1 MAGLSNLETASSSTL
16 GGIKVGSNLSI
27 DGNGVL
33 SSTAVTLATVSNN
46 YLSIS
51 GQSITAG
58 TVPISLGGTGATTQS
73 GARSNLGLGSIAL
86 LTAPSGDVVGT
97 SGNQTITDKTFDTS
111 NIFPTFN
118 QNTTGSSGSCTGNA
132 ASATK
137 LQTIDNGIVKTTNSD
152 GTISISSSLSSTD
165 LPSTIDSNTTGSSAT
180 CTGNAASASKV
191 GVSIDSVA
199 TNYVTFVSDTSGNKN
214 INVNT
219 NLKYYQSQKMLYSK
233 KIGYYNSGNDYM
245 YFDFDPGSGHYI
257 SIISNITAMDTEH
270 FRFTNSGAFHADD
283 NITAFST
290 TVGSDRRL
298 KTNIHKIKYGLK
310 DILKL
315 NSVEFDWK
323 EKRNKKT

>member
-1 MAGLSNLETASSSTL
+1 LAS
-16 GGIKVGSNLSI
+16 
-27 DGNGVL
+27 
-33 SSTAVTLATVSNN
+33 VSNN

-97 SGNQTITDKTFDTS
+97 SGNQTITDKTFDTT

-137 LQTIDNGIVKTTNSD
+137 LQTIDNGIVKTTNGD

-199 TNYVTFVSDTSGNKN
+199 TNYVTFV
-214 INVNT
+214 
-219 NLKYYQSQKMLYSK
+219 
-233 KIGYYNSGNDYM
+233 
-245 YFDFDPGSGHYI
+245 
-257 SIISNITAMDTEH
+257 
-270 FRFTNSGAFHADD
+270 
-283 NITAFST
+283 
-290 TVGSDRRL
+290 
-298 KTNIHKIKYGLK
+298 
-310 DILKL
+310 
-315 NSVEFDWK
+315 
-323 EKRNKKT
+323 